1 MGAVAAA
8 NESIISGVARQI
20 RVLREQ
26 QDLSQQTLAD
36 LSGMSR
42 NTLSLLERGK
52 TSPTL
57 DTLQKLADALQV
69 EIGTFFEE
77 VSRPNVVFDKGS
89 IDLTQ
94 AASEWPGDRGAYG
107 IDGLISA
114 LILRLEP
121 KARCGSL
128 LPHGGQE
135 FIYCLSGQFMFSV
148 DDQVYAL
155 ESGDSLRFDGR
166 LPHYCQNTGQETA
179 KALVIF
185 LDFAEAV
192 SLGI

>member
-1 MGAVAAA
+1 MSRLNAAE
-8 NESIISGVARQI
+8 ESIVPGVARQI

-26 QDLSQQTLAD
+26 QNLSQQALAET
-36 LSGMSR
+36 SGMSR

-69 EIGTFFEE
+69 DIGAFFKGLSQPS
-77 VSRPNVVFDKGS
+77 VAYDKGNVG
-89 IDLTQ
+89 LHE
-94 AASEWPGDRGAYG
+94 AASEWPADRGDYG

-135 FIYCLSGQFMFSV
+135 FIYCLSGQCTFCV
-148 DDQVYAL
+148 DEKVYVL

-166 LPHYCQNTGQETA
+166 LAHYCQNSGRETA
-179 KALVIF
+179 KVLILF
-185 LDFAEAV
+185 LDFAEAYA
-192 SLGI
+192 SGI

>member
-1 MGAVAAA
+1 MSRLNAGE
-8 NESIISGVARQI
+8 ESVVPAVARQI

-26 QDLSQQTLAD
+26 QNLSQQALAET
-36 LSGMSR
+36 SGMSR

-57 DTLQKLADALQV
+57 DTLQKLADALRV
-69 EIGTFFEE
+69 DVGAFFKE
-77 VSRPNVVFDKGS
+77 VSQSEVAYDKAGAGLNDPIS
-89 IDLTQ
+89 R
-94 AASEWPGDRGAYG
+94 WPEDQGVYG

-135 FIYCLSGQFMFSV
+135 FIYCLSGQCTFCV
-148 DDQVYAL
+148 DEKIYVL

-166 LPHYCQNTGQETA
+166 LPHYCQNNGRETA
-179 KALVIF
+179 KALVLF
-185 LDFAEAV
+185 LDFAEAL
-192 SLGI
+192 SAGI